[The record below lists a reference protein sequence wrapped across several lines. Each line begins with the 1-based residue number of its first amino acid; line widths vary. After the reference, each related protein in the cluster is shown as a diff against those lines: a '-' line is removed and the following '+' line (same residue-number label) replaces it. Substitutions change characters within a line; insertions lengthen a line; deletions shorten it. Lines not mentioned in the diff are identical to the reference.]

1 MNHSP
6 ITKWYQP
13 LLKWLSGTFLIK
25 KNKAHYKLEKKVLK
39 YHKSSQK
46 MGLFSSL
53 IATYDLPAKESP

>member
-13 LLKWLSGTFLIK
+13 LLKWLSRTFHI
-25 KNKAHYKLEKKVLK
+25 NKIIGEKKEVLK

-46 MGLFSSL
+46 MRLFSSL
-53 IATYDLPAKESP
+53 IASYDLLVEESP

>member
-13 LLKWLSGTFLIK
+13 LLKWLSRTFHIK
-25 KNKAHYKLEKKVLK
+25 KIIGEKKEVLK

-53 IATYDLPAKESP
+53 IASYDLLVEESP

>member
-6 ITKWYQP
+6 ITKRYQP
-13 LLKWLSGTFLIK
+13 LLKQLSRTFHIK
-25 KNKAHYKLEKKVLK
+25 KITGEKKKVLK

-53 IATYDLPAKESP
+53 IASYDLLVEESP

>member
-13 LLKWLSGTFLIK
+13 LLKLLSRTFHIK
-25 KNKAHYKLEKKVLK
+25 KISGEKKALK

-53 IATYDLPAKESP
+53 IASYDLLVEESP